1 MERIGAYQRERERER
16 EIPIGG
22 KNKGDRTVG
31 LLLPWV
37 EKCGAR
43 AITASLPGLKIVRV
57 ISHVCG
63 NSRRPLSAVS
73 YAIFLLC
80 RQSMET
86 RGSQWVL
93 ESNSNRA
100 RDRPGPF
107 QGLIYSCGNLVTR
120 TYVATPATYVKPRC
134 NVELFRGCVSC
145 QVACDLIRLICSLE
159 TL

>member
-1 MERIGAYQRERERER
+1 MTREREGDCYRIRDEDR
-16 EIPIGG
+16 IEEGT
-22 KNKGDRTVG
+22 KGQSWGVP
-31 LLLPWV
+31 LWV

-43 AITASLPGLKIVRV
+43 AITASLPRLKIVRV

-93 ESNSNRA
+93 ESNSNRP

-107 QGLIYSCGNLVTR
+107 K
-120 TYVATPATYVKPRC
+120 A
-134 NVELFRGCVSC
+134 
-145 QVACDLIRLICSLE
+145 
-159 TL
+159 